1 MFPAGLSLINGFD
14 AAVIQFLDQFADQS
28 ATFNRLVDDV
38 CQSNLLKGGLFM
50 VFFWW
55 SWFRTDGDVVARR
68 RNVVL
73 SIGGAIVIV
82 IAARILQLALPFH
95 DRPLYVATNFVL
107 PIGVSPANLA
117 HWSSL
122 PSDHAA
128 LFFALS
134 LAVWYE
140 IRALGYFAMLWTL
153 VMICLPRVYL
163 GYHYA
168 SDIVAGAVLGFA
180 MMAIIRQSLRNWKFT
195 ERIVAWE
202 HGHRAMFYG
211 LAFFLTYET
220 TILFYDVRQL
230 FGDSVHMVRAV
241 VVAMLT

>member
-1 MFPAGLSLINGFD
+1 MLPAAPSWIND
-14 AAVIQFLDQFADQS
+14 LDMAVIQFFDQFADRS
-28 ATFNRLVDDV
+28 AIANRLIYDV
-38 CQSNLLKGGLFM
+38 CNSNLLKGGLFM

-55 SWFRTDGDVVARR
+55 AWFRADGDVGARR
-68 RNVVL
+68 RYVVL
-73 SIGGAIVIV
+73 SIGGAIVVV

-95 DRPLYVATNFVL
+95 DRPLYAAANFVM
-107 PIGVSPANLA
+107 PVGVRPANLS

-140 IRALGYFAMLWTL
+140 TRALGYFAMLWTL
-153 VMICLPRVYL
+153 VVICVPRVYL

-168 SDIVAGAVLGFA
+168 SDIIAGAILGLA
-180 MMAIIRQSLRNWKFT
+180 MMAIIQRSLRNWTFVA
-195 ERIVAWE
+195 RIVSWE
-202 HGHRAMFYG
+202 SSHRAIFYG
-211 LAFFLTYET
+211 AAFFLTYET

-230 FGDSVHMVRAV
+230 FGDSVHLVRTV
-241 VVAMLT
+241 LVAMLT

>member
-1 MFPAGLSLINGFD
+1 MLAASLAWINGLD
-14 AAVIQFLDQFADQS
+14 AAVIQFLNRFADQS
-28 ATFNRLVDDV
+28 VAFNRLMQDV
-38 CQSNLLKGGLFM
+38 CDSNLLKGGLFM

-68 RNVVL
+68 RYVVL
-73 SIGGAIVIV
+73 SVGGAIAIV
-82 IAARILQLALPFH
+82 VVARLLQLALPLH
-95 DRPLYVATNFVL
+95 DRPLYAATNFVL
-107 PIGVSPANLA
+107 PTGVSLANLS
-117 HWSSL
+117 HWNSL

-153 VMICLPRVYL
+153 VVVCLPRVYL
-163 GYHYA
+163 GYHFA
-168 SDIVAGAVLGFA
+168 SDIVAGAILGLA
-180 MMAIIRQSLRNWKFT
+180 IMAVMLRSLPNWT
-195 ERIVAWE
+195 LLERIVSWE
-202 HGHRAMFYG
+202 QGHRAAFYG

-230 FGDSVHMVRAV
+230 FGDSFHVVQAV
-241 VVAMLT
+241 LVAALT